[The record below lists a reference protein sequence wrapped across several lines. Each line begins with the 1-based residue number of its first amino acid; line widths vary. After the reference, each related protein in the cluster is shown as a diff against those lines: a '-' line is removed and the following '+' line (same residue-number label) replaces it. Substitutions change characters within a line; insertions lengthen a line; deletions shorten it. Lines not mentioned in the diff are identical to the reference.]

1 MLPGL
6 GQVGDVNKTLNPALE
21 ALQLHKAAKVHEP
34 TDFALV
40 DTPSLRLVQQGGRG
54 RPVACW
60 APSILAA
67 IPVLWTD
74 SAVPFAIPVSAATAV
89 LTLPVSVPVA
99 ISVRT
104 VPIVPWSSILIW
116 SVASVP
122 AAVRLQAVI
131 AIGCACAGIIV

>member
-74 SAVPFAIPVSAATAV
+74 SAAPFAMPVSAATAV

-122 AAVRLQAVI
+122 AAVWLQAVI
-131 AIGCACAGIIV
+131 AIG